1 MNVPKIDLKALK
13 NIDYSKAIDFAKRR
27 GVLVASGLVIL
38 IIPLT
43 AWWFRG
49 GMVDSVMEIMQKR
62 SKEFDKITSLE
73 KASVTVRNAT
83 GNSDTT
89 SVTLNP
95 SLIEALKARN
105 ESLDGEVKGVY
116 QIALDH
122 NKKNHGI
129 VKTVRV
135 VFPKPK
141 AEDVDTIEEEF
152 NPAIVALYDGFI
164 KSQRL
169 AAPPS
174 IAQVAQAVQKG
185 ESNYIESTL
194 KRKNRS
200 EVIPEEVRGLEEAL
214 ISARIAFLGE
224 WARDILVYVDPGAIR
239 KPRLK
244 GVLSL
249 DAMFVLQWDYWVLED
264 IFSAISNVNNG
275 SKKGVIQEPVK
286 RVMSIRID
294 PPTSADAAVPAS
306 AETTPGEE
314 PPPEEPPA
322 AEPLAE
328 AATAAATPGAEVALT
343 GEAIVPTTEIVRDY
357 KRSFTGL
364 KSCQLYD
371 VRNVKIKIVVATA
384 DILKVIDEFAKQ
396 NFMAVTQLSMAPANT
411 FLAARQGYIYG
422 MEPCSEVS
430 MVLQTVWLRD
440 WTSEFMPVALKNTIG
455 TLGVEKPVEPA
466 AEPAVEPA
474 AKESKQNNEEPKS

>member
-13 NIDYSKAIDFAKRR
+13 NIDYSKAVDFAKRR

-83 GNSDTT
+83 GNPDTT

-95 SLIEALKARN
+95 SLIEALKVRN
-105 ESLDGEVKGVY
+105 ESLDGELKGVY

-122 NKKNHGI
+122 NKKNHDI
-129 VKTVRV
+129 VKTARV

-141 AEDVDTIEEEF
+141 DEDKDTIEEEF
-152 NPAIVALYDGFI
+152 NPAIVKLYNDFI
-164 KSQRL
+164 TTQRL

-200 EVIPEEVRGLEEAL
+200 EVIPEEIRGLEEAL

-224 WARDILVYVDPGAIR
+224 WTQDIMVYVDPGAIR

-249 DAMFVLQWDYWVLED
+249 DAMFVLQWDFWVIQD
-264 IFSAISNVNNG
+264 IFSAISNVNHG
-275 SKKGVIQEPVK
+275 SKGVIKEPVK

-306 AETTPGEE
+306 TETTPGEE
-314 PPPEEPPA
+314 PPAAEPPA
-322 AEPLAE
+322 AEPPAEPPAE
-328 AATAAATPGAEVALT
+328 AATAAATPGAVVALT

-384 DILKVIDEFAKQ
+384 DILKVIDEFSKQ

-455 TLGVEKPVEPA
+455 TLGVDKPVEPA
-466 AEPAVEPA
+466 AEPA